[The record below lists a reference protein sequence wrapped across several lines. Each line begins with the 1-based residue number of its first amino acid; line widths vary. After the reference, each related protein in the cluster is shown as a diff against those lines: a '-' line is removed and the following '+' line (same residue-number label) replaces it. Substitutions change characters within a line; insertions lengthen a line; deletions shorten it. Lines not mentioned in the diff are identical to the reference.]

1 MYPTDGQYDQT
12 SMLDPQRR
20 AQMAMALAGGGQS
33 SSGQGFA
40 GPMGPI
46 VQAMAMRQMQQPR
59 SQMVAPG
66 TAANGGWSTSV
77 EPSGAGG
84 GGGGL
89 FANLKSMFGS

>member
-20 AQMAMALAGGGQS
+20 AQMAMALAGGGQ
-33 SSGQGFA
+33 G